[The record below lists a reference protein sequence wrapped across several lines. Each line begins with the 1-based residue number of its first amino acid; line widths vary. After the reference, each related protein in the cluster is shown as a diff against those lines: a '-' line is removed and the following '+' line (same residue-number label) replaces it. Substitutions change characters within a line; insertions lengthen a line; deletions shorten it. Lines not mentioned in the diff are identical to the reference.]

1 MLKISLKFLNK
12 EKQNTLFYLV
22 FLILSQTAMA
32 FYLNLALNPAY
43 RLSFDVA
50 FATICLAIALYVLA
64 LSFYAAKRYIETEV
78 PLLGIFK
85 LCGVSLSGMMH
96 FISLQLI
103 FIIGIAFLA
112 GTLIG
117 QVLLLIFS
125 EYILTDMIFSFS
137 LSVIFTQLFAC
148 AMEVLILMIVM
159 TGFLYRYEVV
169 ALLDYQ
175 TSLSHQV
182 KKNRILGFTLPRITA
197 LFFYLAFGLLI
208 LLGNASY
215 AMLYLLIGVAG
226 SYLFIIKTIKS
237 SCHALLERG
246 KRRKGYKHRLHLV
259 SNSHIDNFL
268 RNSIYFIQLLTFL
281 DLGCL
286 VLYDFFGTSSL
297 NQVVLYTIIITGIF
311 CTVLAVCFN
320 LNKVLSYHIDECRQ
334 LKHLGYTHEA
344 LLKTLHQEIG
354 KTLIILNLLALY
366 YPLLLAVK
374 MCVAFQ
380 FSWQLVFV
388 LIGMTL
394 ISMLVGYLY
403 LSKLARKQLLQA
415 H

>member
-1 MLKISLKFLNK
+1 MRPLQFRRSP
-12 EKQNTLFYLV
+12 EPVHHRRTRWHSPTSAAV
-22 FLILSQTAMA
+22 SSPRSSVCWHSTV
-32 FYLNLALNPAY
+32 
-43 RLSFDVA
+43 D
-50 FATICLAIALYVLA
+50 IALYP
-64 LSFYAAKRYIETEV
+64 F
-78 PLLGIFK
+78 
-85 LCGVSLSGMMH
+85 
-96 FISLQLI
+96 
-103 FIIGIAFLA
+103 FLA
-112 GTLIG
+112 
-117 QVLLLIFS
+117 VL
-125 EYILTDMIFSFS
+125 
-137 LSVIFTQLFAC
+137 
-148 AMEVLILMIVM
+148 LILMIVM

-374 MCVAFQ
+374 NVCGL
-380 FSWQLVFV
+380 SV
-388 LIGMTL
+388 LL
-394 ISMLVGYLY
+394 AARY
-403 LSKLARKQLLQA
+403 LS
-415 H
+415 